1 VATNQYLD
9 AAVACIRLAEQT
21 TDPSRKLRL
30 IDMAQFWVK
39 MAQEVEKTG
48 GPTHETPLPVEPSPA
63 KPN

>member
-1 VATNQYLD
+1 
-9 AAVACIRLAEQT
+9 
-21 TDPSRKLRL
+21 
-30 IDMAQFWVK
+30 MAQFWVK